1 MHEQRVAHAA
11 HGGGRPSRTGVAAV
25 AAATVGLLGAG
36 LTACSGSDGSTEAE
50 PVTKSPAHASAS
62 PSASAEDEARKQ
74 VTEVV
79 RRMREEET
87 KAHADPGK
95 VTDTK
100 LTDYATDKALASIN
114 NQLFQYEQL
123 GLVLKGSPESSYTVT
138 AVNLAGKPRS
148 ATVEEC
154 LDTTGWKPVK
164 KSTGKDVSTKGQPR
178 RYVMTYRVEIFGAK
192 ARWMVTDLSRDKG
205 RSC

>member
-1 MHEQRVAHAA
+1 
-11 HGGGRPSRTGVAAV
+11 
-25 AAATVGLLGAG
+25 
-36 LTACSGSDGSTEAE
+36 
-50 PVTKSPAHASAS
+50 
-62 PSASAEDEARKQ
+62 
-74 VTEVV
+74 
-79 RRMREEET
+79 MREEET
-87 KAHADPGK
+87 KAHVDPGK

-100 LTDYATDKALASIN
+100 LTDYATDKALADIN

-123 GLVLKGSPESSYTVT
+123 GLVFKGSPKSSFTVT
-138 AVNLAGKPRS
+138 AVDLSGKPKS

-178 RYVMTYRVEIFGAK
+178 RYVMTYQVEVFGEK
-192 ARWMVTDLSRDKG
+192 ATWMVTDLSRDKG